1 MEPAPVFR
9 TPRKRVAYYYDH
21 DVGNFSYGLGHPMKP
36 HRMRMTH
43 NLVTN
48 YGLHKKMDILR
59 PKRATRDQMTR
70 FHTDEYVDFLHRVTP
85 ETVHELTNEGTR
97 YLIGEDCPAFDGLYE
112 FCSISAGGSLAAATR
127 LNSGES
133 DVAINWA
140 GGLHHAKKREASGFC
155 YVNDIVLAILELL
168 RVHLRVL
175 YIDIDIHHGDGVEE
189 AFYTTDRVMTASFHK
204 FGDFFPGTGDV
215 RDVGMKRGKNYCV
228 NVPLRD
234 GIGDTEFGN
243 IFRPVIS
250 HIMDWYRPGAVV
262 LQCGADSLAGDKL
275 GCFNLSM
282 RGHADC
288 VAFMQTFDVP
298 LITLGGGGYTVRNVA
313 RTWTYE
319 TGLLVGQRL
328 DEDLPFND
336 YIQYFG
342 PEYKLEVPPT
352 SMDNLNTREYL
363 DNLRT
368 KVIDNLRQLPSAP
381 GVQMQEVPRTT
392 LNPADVEVS
401 DDEDSDLD
409 ERISQRL
416 RDAHVQNWDD
426 ELSDDEDAHG
436 ISAWEAATSRRSST
450 VSNGRRKPGIMDP
463 IKPFEHDLGL
473 KYVAQNGAGTA
484 KGKGRTKRTFFAARA
499 AKPVLA
505 DLHLDED
512 DADSDDDDDHRGQAL
527 RQSTR
532 SVRSRLLAN
541 DAPVVRDATPL
552 SDDMGSPALSTA
564 APSVRGRR

>member
-1 MEPAPVFR
+1 
-9 TPRKRVAYYYDH
+9 
-21 DVGNFSYGLGHPMKP
+21 
-36 HRMRMTH
+36 
-43 NLVTN
+43 
-48 YGLHKKMDILR
+48 
-59 PKRATRDQMTR
+59 
-70 FHTDEYVDFLHRVTP
+70 
-85 ETVHELTNEGTR
+85 
-97 YLIGEDCPAFDGLYE
+97 
-112 FCSISAGGSLAAATR
+112 
-127 LNSGES
+127 
-133 DVAINWA
+133 
-140 GGLHHAKKREASGFC
+140 
-155 YVNDIVLAILELL
+155 
-168 RVHLRVL
+168 
-175 YIDIDIHHGDGVEE
+175 
-189 AFYTTDRVMTASFHK
+189 
-204 FGDFFPGTGDV
+204 
-215 RDVGMKRGKNYCV
+215 MKRGKNYCGQRTAARRHRRHRV
-228 NVPLRD
+228 RQHLPARHLAHHGLVPSGRRGAAVRRRLARGRQAGLLQPLD
-234 GIGDTEFGN
+234 A
-243 IFRPVIS
+243 RPRGLCCI
-250 HIMDWYRPGAVV
+250 H
-262 LQCGADSLAGDKL
+262 AGRST
-275 GCFNLSM
+275 CRSS
-282 RGHADC
+282 RW
-288 VAFMQTFDVP
+288 VEE
-298 LITLGGGGYTVRNVA
+298 GYTVRNVA

-328 DEDLPFND
+328 DEDLAVQRLHPVLWARVQARGAADPRWN
-336 YIQYFG
+336 
-342 PEYKLEVPPT
+342 
-352 SMDNLNTREYL
+352 L

-436 ISAWEAATSRRSST
+436 VSAWEAATSRRSST

-463 IKPFEHDLGL
+463 IRPFEHDLGL
-473 KYVAQNGAGTA
+473 KYVAQNGAGAA